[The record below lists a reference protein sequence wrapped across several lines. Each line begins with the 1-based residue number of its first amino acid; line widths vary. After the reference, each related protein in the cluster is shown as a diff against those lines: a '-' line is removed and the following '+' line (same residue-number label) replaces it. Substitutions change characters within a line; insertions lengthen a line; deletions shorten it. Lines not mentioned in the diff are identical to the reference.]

1 MKQTLKDILKNT
13 VITLLILEWSHQR
26 SHNLTFTFHEKKNQC
41 SVKWNDIEFLR
52 FASRVFKRTFLIKRY
67 DNCVMQIS

>member
-52 FASRVFKRTFLIKRY
+52 FAS
-67 DNCVMQIS
+67 